1 MWGTV
6 KESMVLKSPD
16 KVHHYYVCSTSL
28 YEKQCSSHSISEK
41 KLVGA
46 VTEAILHYISVLV
59 ELKEILAYVKTASI
73 PRQRLLEEDKKLEML
88 EKESQRILNIK
99 VKLYDSF
106 AEEIL
111 DRTEF
116 ETFKAK
122 YDQSLEEIRQAME
135 CQQREIRNLQETLE
149 KQQEWLEYFL
159 EYRDRTEVDRLML
172 VNLVKRI
179 EVYEQKRIIIH
190 FWFEDEFEKVLGLLE
205 TVNRGKAGPACGSLP
220 ERKGGRKQV
229 PKVSKR
235 GQRRQS
241 SKPEVK
247 YLRTYIYVRLSEKD
261 GGHGRRD
268 SIYIQKTDL

>member
-1 MWGTV
+1 
-6 KESMVLKSPD
+6 MVLKSPD

-28 YEKQCSSHSISEK
+28 YEKQCSSHSINEK
-41 KLVGA
+41 KLVEA

-59 ELKEILAYVKTASI
+59 ELKDILAYVKTVSI
-73 PRQRLLEEDKKLEML
+73 PRQRLLEEDKKLEVL

-159 EYRDRTEVDRLML
+159 EYQDRTEVDRLML

-179 EVYEQKRIIIH
+179 EVYEQKRITIH
-190 FWFEDEFEKVLGLLE
+190 FWFEDEFEKVVGDADTLAGMLLE
-205 TVNRGKAGPACGSLP
+205 IKGEFPALHEKVTYHNYEFEVLEMDSRRILKVKFTILP
-220 ERKGGRKQV
+220 KEMDESE
-229 PKVSKR
+229 SK
-235 GQRRQS
+235 
-241 SKPEVK
+241 E
-247 YLRTYIYVRLSEKD
+247 
-261 GGHGRRD
+261 
-268 SIYIQKTDL
+268 